1 MCGVIA
7 VSGFRDV
14 IQDLYDGLILLQH
27 RGQDAAGIITYDQ
40 QFHMKKS
47 NGMVRDV
54 FHARSL
60 ERLKGPMGIGHV
72 RYPTAGCSSEFEAQ
86 PFFVN
91 TPFGMAL
98 AHNGNLTN
106 ADELREELLER
117 RFRHLNTHSDSE
129 VLLNMFA
136 SSLRRQRPLQLTP
149 NHVFGALRQVMQKC
163 KGAYSAV
170 ALIGGHGIVGFR
182 DPYGIRPLQLGRRKY
197 GMKEEYIIASENTA
211 MKALDFEFVR
221 DIRPGEA
228 VFIDR
233 KNKLHSRQIRQGHLS
248 PCMFEW
254 VYLAAPDSTINEVS
268 VYKARIRMGEYLAQ
282 QVKAAGLHIDSVI
295 PVPDTGRP
303 IATGLANKLRLRY
316 REGLIKNRYIG
327 RTFIMPGQGIRQ
339 RNLRFK
345 LHPIELE
352 FKGKDILLV
361 DDSIV
366 RGNTSKKIIEL
377 CREVGAR
384 KVYFAS
390 AAPPIVSPDVYGID
404 MPTKDELIA
413 SGRTQEDV
421 RKFIDAD
428 ALFYGRVEDLHR
440 SVRYGNRKIKRF
452 SEGYFTGTY
461 PTPEVTP
468 ALLKKMGQSRNETR
482 STFVQQSLSSDEE
495 SESGRTMT
503 LV

>member
-1 MCGVIA
+1 
-7 VSGFRDV
+7 
-14 IQDLYDGLILLQH
+14 
-27 RGQDAAGIITYDQ
+27 
-40 QFHMKKS
+40 
-47 NGMVRDV
+47 
-54 FHARSL
+54 
-60 ERLKGPMGIGHV
+60 
-72 RYPTAGCSSEFEAQ
+72 
-86 PFFVN
+86 
-91 TPFGMAL
+91 
-98 AHNGNLTN
+98 
-106 ADELREELLER
+106 
-117 RFRHLNTHSDSE
+117 
-129 VLLNMFA
+129 
-136 SSLRRQRPLQLTP
+136 
-149 NHVFGALRQVMQKC
+149 
-163 KGAYSAV
+163 
-170 ALIGGHGIVGFR
+170 
-182 DPYGIRPLQLGRRKY
+182 
-197 GMKEEYIIASENTA
+197 
-211 MKALDFEFVR
+211 
-221 DIRPGEA
+221 
-228 VFIDR
+228 
-233 KNKLHSRQIRQGHLS
+233 
-248 PCMFEW
+248 
-254 VYLAAPDSTINEVS
+254 
-268 VYKARIRMGEYLAQ
+268 
-282 QVKAAGLHIDSVI
+282 
-295 PVPDTGRP
+295 
-303 IATGLANKLRLRY
+303 LRY

-413 SGRTQEDV
+413 SGRTVEDV

>member
-1 MCGVIA
+1 MCGLIA

-14 IQDLYDGLILLQH
+14 IQDLYDGLTILQH
-27 RGQDAAGIITYDQ
+27 RGQDAAGIMTYDN
-40 QFHMKKS
+40 QFHLKKS

-54 FHARSL
+54 FHEKSL
-60 ERLKGPMGIGHV
+60 SRLSGNMGIGHV

-106 ADELREELLER
+106 AEELRKELIEKW
-117 RFRHLNTHSDSE
+117 FRHLNTNSDSE
-129 VLLNMFA
+129 VLLNVFA
-136 SSLRRQRPLQLTP
+136 SALRHQRPTKLTP
-149 NHVFGALRQVMQKC
+149 DHVFGALGKVMRKC

-182 DPYGIRPLQLGRRKY
+182 DPYGIRPLQLGKRKV
-197 GMKEEYIIASENTA
+197 GMKEEYLIASENTV
-211 MKALDFEFVR
+211 MKALEFEFVR

-233 KNKLHSRQIRQGHLS
+233 HNKLHSRQIRQGKLS
-248 PCMFEW
+248 PCLFEW
-254 VYLAAPDSTINEVS
+254 VYLAAPDSTLDGVN
-268 VYKARIRMGEYLAQ
+268 VYKTRVRIGEYLARQ
-282 QVKAAGLHIDSVI
+282 IKKAGIHIDSVV

-303 IATGLANKLRLRY
+303 MATGLANVLGIRY

-327 RTFIMPGQGIRQ
+327 RTFIMPGQQIRK
-339 RNLRFK
+339 RSLRFK

-352 FKGKDILLV
+352 FKGRDILLV

-366 RGNTSKKIIEL
+366 RGNTSKKIVEL
-377 CREVGAR
+377 VREAGAR

-390 AAPPIVSPDVYGID
+390 AAPPIRCPDPYGID
-404 MPTKDELIA
+404 LPTKDELIA
-413 SGRTQEDV
+413 SDHTIEEI
-421 RKFIDAD
+421 RKYIGAD
-428 ALFYGRVEDLHR
+428 GLFYGTIEDLR
-440 SVRYGNRKIKRF
+440 KAVRYGNPKIHHF
-452 SEGYFTGTY
+452 SEGCFTCKY

-468 ALLKKMGQSRNETR
+468 QLLKKLGEGRNDTR
-482 STFVQQSLSSDEE
+482 HSYLREMSSDEE
-495 SESGRTMT
+495 GDAYKMMS

>member
-14 IQDLYDGLILLQH
+14 INDIYDGLILLQQ
-27 RGQDAAGIITYDQ
+27 RGQDAAGIITYDK
-40 QFHMKKS
+40 QFHLKKS

-54 FHARSL
+54 FHTRSL
-60 ERLKGPMGIGHV
+60 ERLKGTMGIGHV

-106 ADELREELLER
+106 ADELRKELLEQ
-117 RFRHLNTHSDSE
+117 RFRHLNTNSDSE

-136 SSLRRQRPLQLTP
+136 SSLRRQKPLQLIP
-149 NHVFGALRQVMQKC
+149 KHVFGAVRQVMRKC

-182 DPYGIRPLQLGRRKY
+182 DPNGIRPLQLGKRKY
-197 GMKEEYIIASENTA
+197 GMKEEYIIASENTV
-211 MKALDFEFVR
+211 MKALDFEFIR

-233 KNKLHSRQIRQGHLS
+233 KNRLHSQQIVKGRFS
-248 PCMFEW
+248 PCIFEW
-254 VYLAAPDSTINEVS
+254 VYLSAPDSTIDKVN
-268 VYKARIRMGEYLAQ
+268 VYKARIRMGEYLAK
-282 QVKAAGLHIDSVI
+282 QVKESGLHIDSVI

-303 IATGLANKLRLRY
+303 IATGLANKLHLRY

-327 RTFIMPGQGIRQ
+327 RTFIMPGQGVRQ
-339 RNLRFK
+339 RSLRFK

-384 KVYFAS
+384 NVYFAS
-390 AAPPIVSPDVYGID
+390 AAPPIVSTDVYGID
-404 MPTKDELIA
+404 MPTKEELIA
-413 SGRTQEDV
+413 NGRTIEEIRQ
-421 RKFIDAD
+421 FIDAD
-428 ALFYGRVEDLHR
+428 ALFYGKIEDLHR
-440 SVRYGNRKIKRF
+440 AVRYGNKDIRRF
-452 SEGYFTGTY
+452 SEGYFTGKY

-468 ALLKKMGQSRNETR
+468 ALLKKMGQHRNEIRSEHTR
-482 STFVQQSLSSDEE
+482 SEFSSDEE
-495 SESGRTMT
+495 GEAYKTMT